1 MISLISTEFTKA
13 AWRTRSLIVALVL
26 IALPTAIA
34 IAVSTGS
41 AGGEDRGQDVLFSL
55 AEQSGLLVPV
65 ALLNAMGG
73 FFLIIIAGTFVGD
86 SVAGDAAWGNLRYV
100 LMRPVGRARLLLAKA
115 LVADV
120 LIWAATFL
128 LVLAS
133 LVAGLLLF
141 GADGVTVPA
150 HPDMAGGV
158 IGAFDLTAGDLVV
171 RLAVATAY
179 VAFGFTALLAIGTLL
194 STMTDTAAGAISAT
208 VGIYIVMMILDGI
221 SALGRIRNLLP
232 THYLTSWSTMFT
244 EDEFSRDMVTG
255 VIVQLAYLAVFGAAA
270 LVWFHR
276 KDIRS

>member
-13 AWRTRSLIVALVL
+13 AWRTRTLIVAFVL

-41 AGGEDRGQDVLFSL
+41 TNDEARGEDVLFSL
-55 AEQSGLLVPV
+55 TEQSGLLVPV

-73 FFLIIIAGTFVGD
+73 FFLMIVSGTFAGD

-100 LMRPVGRARLLLAKA
+100 LMRPVGRARLLVAKA

-120 LIWAATFL
+120 LIWAATIL
-128 LVLAS
+128 LVIAS

-150 HPDMAGGV
+150 RPDMAGGIV
-158 IGAFDLTAGDLVV
+158 GAFDLTSAELLL
-171 RLAVATAY
+171 RLGVATAY
-179 VAFGFTALLAIGTLL
+179 VAFGYTALLAIGTFL
-194 STMTDTAAGAISAT
+194 STLTDTAAGAISAT
-208 VGIYIVMMILDGI
+208 VGIYIVTMILDGI
-221 SALGRIRNLLP
+221 SALGRFRYLLP

-244 EDEFSRDMVTG
+244 EDRFSQDMVAG
-255 VIVQLAYLAVFGAAA
+255 IVVQLSYLAVFGAAA